1 VEETAQTIQSFS
13 HLGTAKKRPDI
24 EPPYLKIL
32 SGILNGSSEIGYAKW
47 DVGESCYSEPHG
59 QCPVWL
65 QVQAEISEGLTT
77 LMENRRLAGY

>member
-47 DVGESCYSEPHG
+47 DVGESC
-59 QCPVWL
+59 CRVWL
-65 QVQAEISEGLTT
+65 QVQAETSEGLTT